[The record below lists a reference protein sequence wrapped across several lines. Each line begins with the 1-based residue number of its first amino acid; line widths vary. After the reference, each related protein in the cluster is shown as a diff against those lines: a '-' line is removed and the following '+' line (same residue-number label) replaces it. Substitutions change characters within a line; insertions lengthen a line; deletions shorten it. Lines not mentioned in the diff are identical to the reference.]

1 MTGVSA
7 NPPASAQSTSDAQ
20 AVAEAERSGQPF
32 LVFRDHKDRQHLYF
46 FDPGAPSA
54 SVGRRSSS
62 DLTLAWDDQVS
73 RLHAT
78 FEREEDGWVL
88 VDDGQSSNGSFVNEE
103 RVSGRRRLND
113 GDVLRFGATTVRY
126 LAPGERAPAQRA
138 PAQRAPAHRAPAHRA
153 PAQRAPAKRPPAQ
166 RPPAQR
172 PLRPPSNAAP
182 RGPGSPDAVRL
193 STTQRRVLIA
203 LCRPFKDRPTSATP
217 ADDEQIAEELVL
229 SVNEVKR
236 HVAVLFAKFGI
247 QNPTIPADSETRVR
261 LAERAFATGTIS
273 ESDL

>member
-1 MTGVSA
+1 MIGVSA

-32 LVFRDHKDRQHLYF
+32 LVFRDHKDRQRLYF

-54 SVGRRSSS
+54 SVGRRSTS
-62 DLTLAWDDQVS
+62 DLALHWDDQVS

-78 FEREEDGWVL
+78 FERTETGWAL
-88 VDDGQSSNGSFVNEE
+88 VDDGQSSNGSYVNEE

-113 GDVLRFGATTVRY
+113 GDVVRFGGTTLRY
-126 LAPGERAPAQRA
+126 LAPGERARA
-138 PAQRAPAHRAPAHRA
+138 
-153 PAQRAPAKRPPAQ
+153 RPPK
-166 RPPAQR
+166 PP
-172 PLRPPSNAAP
+172 PNDVAP
-182 RGPGSPDAVRL
+182 RGPRSPDAVSL
-193 STTQRRVLIA
+193 STTQRRVLISM
-203 LCRPFKDRPTSATP
+203 CRPYKDRPTFATP
-217 ADDEQIAEELVL
+217 ATDEQIAEDLVL

-236 HVAVLFAKFGI
+236 HVAVLFAKMGVETRP
-247 QNPTIPADSETRVR
+247 NPAATETRVR